1 MKKILYAA
9 LFMELMST
17 AEAQPLPNPFTENA
31 TLTQIQEA
39 LPSIATTLKN
49 TLENETYVLLV
60 QTCQEDPS
68 VPYCTNLVTANQA
81 AVAAQKAIDTPVLQK
96 IMTDLLGQL
105 PSPLTGESTFSTILS
120 SCTNSDA
127 PYCVSAQLLLT
138 NIQLPNEA
146 VVTANAALF
155 MANCVFHKGGSGCPT
170 PSAGAATPK
179 ATTPHPIGNTPKA
192 PAQKT
197 K

>member
-1 MKKILYAA
+1 
-9 LFMELMST
+9 MST
-17 AEAQPLPNPFTENA
+17 AKAQPLSNPFTENA

-39 LPSIATTLKN
+39 LPSIATTLN
-49 TLENETYVLLV
+49 NALTTGNYVVFV
-60 QTCQEDPS
+60 QNCQANPS
-68 VPYCTNLVTANQA
+68 MLPYCTNLVTANQA
-81 AVAAQKAIDTPVLQK
+81 AVAFQKAIDTSGTTK
-96 IMTDLLGQL
+96 TMNDLLGQL
-105 PSPLTGESTFSTILS
+105 PSSFTGESTFSTILS

-138 NIQLPNEA
+138 SIQLPNAA
-146 VVTANAALF
+146 VLAVNAAFF

-179 ATTPHPIGNTPKA
+179 AMTPHPMGNTPKA